1 MSPDAIQPIIG
12 FRSWGVE
19 NTIKLKSNGWGNTIW
34 KPGVNVATCQRRQIL
49 QGASAM
55 QLLAMTARDVPTGDH
70 DAPHEDCE
78 CGLYAVHDV
87 PFGHR
92 IYEPVIFGAVACWG
106 RIASHPTGF
115 RAEKAMIV
123 ALGIPGSTVNDPDQ
137 RLQIDLLASE
147 YRCVAVPMCD
157 LRIEARKHG
166 IEMPEEMRPE
176 MPESDLEPGAIAPA
190 AGQPRFASG
199 GSIPRG
205 PFPGVLVS
213 SPQGTFLFGASQ
225 GPPQQAATP
234 MASGG
239 VTKLAPIPIKKHPK
253 WWKVCLFALVTTQL
267 LLLLLPDELSSATDW
282 LLFAAAVVAPF
293 LVATPLYRLALRLRC
308 VWRKRHFWL
317 DRDDVCPDCGR
328 VV

>member
-12 FRSWGVE
+12 FRSWVVKD
-19 NTIKLKSNGWGNTIW
+19 TIKLKSNGWGDTVW
-34 KPGVNVATCQRRQIL
+34 TPGVNVATCHRRRIL
-49 QGASAM
+49 QDATPL
-55 QLLAMTARDVPTGDH
+55 QLLAMTAKGVPTGGDH
-70 DAPHEDCE
+70 DAPHENCE

-87 PFGHR
+87 PFSHQG
-92 IYEPVIFGAVACWG
+92 YGPTIFGAVACWG
-106 RIASHPTGF
+106 RIASQPTGF

-123 ALGIPGSTVNDPDQ
+123 ALGIPDRVVNDPDL

-176 MPESDLEPGAIAPA
+176 MPEPESPYIGSSLISPS
-190 AGQPRFASG
+190 SG
-199 GSIPRG
+199 GHFAQG
-205 PFPGVLVS
+205 GVIRAASMPVFI
-213 SPQGTFLFGASQ
+213 GGASSMAGAMQ
-225 GPPQQAATP
+225 QLGQATNQALTAIPKLPQTL
-234 MASGG
+234 
-239 VTKLAPIPIKKHPK
+239 VRKYPK
-253 WWKVCLFALVTTQL
+253 WWQVCLFALVTTQL